1 MSPADDR
8 PFILKWSRTSPES
21 QSFLLGQLP
30 STEQSVA
37 GGTTVTG
44 PAHEGRRPRRSLH
57 QRVIDFDCDIPWQ
70 REKGMGDATEE
81 GDRA

>member
-1 MSPADDR
+1 MAQPSTE
-8 PFILKWSRTSPES
+8 TSSTPS
-21 QSFLLGQLP
+21 LLGQLP
-30 STEQSVA
+30 STEQSVV

-44 PAHEGRRPRRSLH
+44 PAHEARRPRRSLH

-70 REKGMGDATEE
+70 LEKGMGDAAEE